1 MMGDDPAASLPT
13 LTDLPDD
20 ELEAYARDLGIH
32 VDRSAARGELLRL
45 IRERQELL
53 IELDRDALLDVVVWA
68 RVPVRRSASKEE
80 LAKALAAVE
89 RGRFGGLSDRGL
101 SAFAR
106 LHGLASTEGDTRKN
120 IETRLRRKA
129 GWWARMQRRRR
140 AVVGSM
146 IDRLVEDGQAEGEY
160 RFLPEDD
167 GKPSLRQTIEHVGV
181 VGGIAQKLRG
191 AADEYVHQKLDEIE
205 QRIDRKLDEIDRR
218 LGEWRDQEVKSRLRL
233 IRITLISAIV
243 VAVISLGYNYLKVRT
258 QPPGRVPDP
267 GASTVGAD
275 SVEHD

>member
-1 MMGDDPAASLPT
+1 
-13 LTDLPDD
+13 
-20 ELEAYARDLGIH
+20 
-32 VDRSAARGELLRL
+32 
-45 IRERQELL
+45 
-53 IELDRDALLDVVVWA
+53 
-68 RVPVRRSASKEE
+68 
-80 LAKALAAVE
+80 
-89 RGRFGGLSDRGL
+89 
-101 SAFAR
+101 
-106 LHGLASTEGDTRKN
+106 
-120 IETRLRRKA
+120 
-129 GWWARMQRRRR
+129 MQRRRR